1 MRIRSYILLTLSV
14 SLSLLT
20 GPVAAQDGKALYGQ
34 RLCITC
40 HGPEGKAPIQ
50 NTYPRL
56 AGQNQAYLL
65 QQFKDIRDG
74 NRTNALTGVMKGI
87 VAKVED
93 AEAEAIAAY
102 LSSIQ

>member
-1 MRIRSYILLTLSV
+1 MRSRTHHSLML
-14 SLSLLT
+14 SLSLALLA
-20 GPVAAQDGKALYGQ
+20 GPALAQDGKSLYGQ

-50 NTYPRL
+50 DTYPRL
-56 AGQNQAYLL
+56 AGQNQAYLS

-74 NRTNALTGVMKGI
+74 KRANALSSVMKGI
-87 VAKVED
+87 VANVTD
-93 AEAEAIAAY
+93 ADAEAIAAY